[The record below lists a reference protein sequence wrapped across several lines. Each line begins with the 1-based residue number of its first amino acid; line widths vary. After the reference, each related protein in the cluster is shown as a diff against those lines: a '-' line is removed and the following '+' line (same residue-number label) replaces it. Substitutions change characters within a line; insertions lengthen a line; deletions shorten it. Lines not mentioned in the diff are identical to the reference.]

1 MNKTMQKTSFKLSK
15 SSISLI
21 KNLINLEK
29 LESFRRR
36 CTTLKAPLLYEY
48 VIKKQASLKRQKKL
62 QQQFSKIAKSI
73 TFLD

>member
-1 MNKTMQKTSFKLSK
+1 MQKTSFKLSK
-15 SSISLI
+15 TSISLI
-21 KNLINLEK
+21 KNLINLGK

-36 CTTLKAPLLYEY
+36 CTTLNAPSFYEY